1 MATDSLFGAV
11 MSYCENK
18 ACKSGSFYYHFE
30 ENVGKYCAGAAY
42 VKSEKTKHGRITL
55 IESMVKDA
63 GLPVSISV
71 LSIVESGL
79 DPFVRSSVD
88 AVGIWQFKADTA
100 TDMGLI
106 VDSKVDERTD
116 VKASTKAAIKY
127 LNWLSTQFGNDLDLS
142 IIAYNAGVGKVSRLI
157 DKYGVSNPWLIAKGL
172 MKGKEAEHYLAKYY
186 GYSLAM
192 YAEGVCDENKIL

>member
-1 MATDSLFGAV
+1 
-11 MSYCENK
+11 
-18 ACKSGSFYYHFE
+18 
-30 ENVGKYCAGAAY
+30 
-42 VKSEKTKHGRITL
+42 
-55 IESMVKDA
+55 
-63 GLPVSISV
+63 
-71 LSIVESGL
+71 
-79 DPFVRSSVD
+79 
-88 AVGIWQFKADTA
+88 
-100 TDMGLI
+100 MGLI